1 MRDERDAITARLDTG
16 RGVTAVSMGW
26 LRERYKP
33 DWGRLSN
40 ARATEISAWLSKRD
54 IRHLPSP
61 LPSRE
66 TAEIMLYKPDSPI
79 GVYINAARLE
89 GPFTNRPA
97 RAVDILSALA
107 DRL

>member
-1 MRDERDAITARLDTG
+1 
-16 RGVTAVSMGW
+16 MGW
-26 LRERYKP
+26 LREHYDS
-33 DWGRLSN
+33 DWGRLST
-40 ARATEISAWLSKRD
+40 ARAAEISAWLTRRD

-66 TAEIMLYKPDSPI
+66 TAEVMLYKPDSRI

-97 RAVDILSALA
+97 GAVDILSALA

>member
-1 MRDERDAITARLDTG
+1 MGDTRDEITDPLDEG
-16 RGVTAVSMGW
+16 RGVAAVSMGW
-26 LRERYKP
+26 LRECYDA
-33 DWGRLSN
+33 DWGRLST
-40 ARATEISAWLSKRD
+40 ARAAKISAWLTQRD

-66 TAEIMLYKPDSPI
+66 TAEVMLFKPDSPI

-97 RAVDILSALA
+97 GAVDLLSALA